1 MIPEK
6 LLEIMKQDGI
16 VAIATLGKDGP
27 HMVNTWNS
35 YIKISAD
42 ERLFIP
48 AGYMHKTE
56 ANIAHNP
63 NVLIT
68 LGSSKVKGLH
78 GAGAGFSKA
87 TFITSG
93 PDYDFMS
100 KVQLAASHLGRH
112 HRFRYTN
119 LVKASRQF
127 ALCSFVES
135 PHPSLFQMGAFL
147 IQEDLS
153 GLSGLF
159 GLFLRF
165 LLVPLTLAPGPFQV

>member
-6 LLEIMKQDGI
+6 LLEIMKQDGV
-16 VAIATLGKDGP
+16 VAIATLGEDGP

-35 YIKISAD
+35 YIRISSD
-42 ERLFIP
+42 GRLFIP

-78 GAGAGFSKA
+78 GAGAGFLIKGKA

-93 PDYDFMS
+93 PDFDFM
-100 KVQLAASHLGRH
+100 KVKFSW
-112 HRFRYTN
+112 
-119 LVKASRQF
+119 
-127 ALCSFVES
+127 
-135 PHPSLFQMGAFL
+135 
-147 IQEDLS
+147 
-153 GLSGLF
+153 
-159 GLFLRF
+159 LRA
-165 LLVPLTLAPGPFQV
+165 TLAVSIDSATQTW

>member
-6 LLEIMKQDGI
+6 LLEIMKQDGV

-35 YIKISAD
+35 YIRISSD

-48 AGYMHKTE
+48 AGYMQKTE

-78 GAGAGFSKA
+78 EGKA

-93 PDYDFMS
+93 PDYDFM
-100 KVQLAASHLGRH
+100 
-112 HRFRYTN
+112 
-119 LVKASRQF
+119 KAKFSW
-127 ALCSFVES
+127 
-135 PHPSLFQMGAFL
+135 
-147 IQEDLS
+147 
-153 GLSGLF
+153 
-159 GLFLRF
+159 LRA
-165 LLVPLTLAPGPFQV
+165 TLAVTIDSATQTW